1 MISFLKYLSEMP
13 CPKAHYNKRPMKTLE
28 TNTIYTFKLLTGEEL
43 VAKLLEINDD
53 HMIVEHPIMTVI
65 SQQGLQMMPGLFSA
79 NLDKTVRLNNSS
91 WAMIG
96 ETRDDVRDSWIQ
108 ATTGIAP
115 VRKQIITG

>member
-1 MISFLKYLSEMP
+1 M
-13 CPKAHYNKRPMKTLE
+13 NLE
-28 TNTIYTFKLLTGEEL
+28 LNTVYTFKLNTGEEL
-43 VAKLLEINDD
+43 VAKLTKIEPDYLEID
-53 HMIVEHPIMTVI
+53 HPILTVI

-79 NLDKTVRLNNSS
+79 NLDKTMRLNNHS
-91 WAMIG
+91 WALIA